1 MSKQTAVEW
10 LVEQVFGKHTYVW
23 NDVIEKAKAME
34 REQMGLPNC
43 KQIDG
48 ISSITIIDP
57 ATGKVLGKRVEP

>member
-10 LVEQVFGKHTYVW
+10 LIDNLKGYDDDCEIFQ
-23 NDVIEKAKAME
+23 IAKAME

-57 ATGKVLGKRVEP
+57 ATGIVLGKGGEQ